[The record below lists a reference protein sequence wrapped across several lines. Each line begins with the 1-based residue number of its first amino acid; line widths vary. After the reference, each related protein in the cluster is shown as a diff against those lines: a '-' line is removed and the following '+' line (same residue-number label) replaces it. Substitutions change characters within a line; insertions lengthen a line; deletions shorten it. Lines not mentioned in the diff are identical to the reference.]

1 MEPQQRLPKTAEE
14 LIPGSLKR
22 STSYAAELVKVSRET
37 LEQMARDR
45 WEGMKRDPYA
55 ALQGLLK
62 VKRWKKALAQVDAL
76 LASNPLA
83 AQLYLLRGQLIQLQG
98 KSTAYALDDAE
109 AAFKRAL
116 ELDET
121 YFDALVELMH
131 FYDAVCA
138 DTPKTMAYAK
148 QVKALA
154 QKVLDDAS
162 DVLEDT
168 TANVS

>member
-1 MEPQQRLPKTAEE
+1 MTYTALQRLLKAKKWEE
-14 LIPGSLKR
+14 
-22 STSYAAELVKVSRET
+22 
-37 LEQMARDR
+37 
-45 WEGMKRDPYA
+45 
-55 ALQGLLK
+55 
-62 VKRWKKALAQVDAL
+62 ALAQVDTL
-76 LASNPLA
+76 LVANPLT

-98 KSTAYALDDAE
+98 ENTAYTLDDAE

-116 ELDET
+116 ELDGT

-138 DTPKTMAYAK
+138 DLPKALAYAK

-154 QKVLDDAS
+154 QKALDEAG

-168 TANVS
+168 TTSVS

>member
-1 MEPQQRLPKTAEE
+1 
-14 LIPGSLKR
+14 
-22 STSYAAELVKVSRET
+22 
-37 LEQMARDR
+37 
-45 WEGMKRDPYA
+45 MKKDSYA
-55 ALQGLLK
+55 ALQRLLK
-62 VKRWKKALAQVDAL
+62 TKRWEEALVQVDAL

-98 KSTAYALDDAE
+98 ESPAYSLADAELAFTRALALDG
-109 AAFKRAL
+109 
-116 ELDET
+116 T

-138 DTPKTMAYAK
+138 DAPKAIAYAK

-154 QKVLDDAS
+154 QKALDEAR

-168 TANVS
+168 TARVS